1 MKVAA
6 ILKIMVSEFVKTQPK
21 HKTGLDKVIKINPD
35 QTHFA
40 IFLSRLNMIDRLKGT
55 VEITLSK
62 TQ

>member
-1 MKVAA
+1 
-6 ILKIMVSEFVKTQPK
+6 MVSEFVKTQPK
-21 HKTGLDKVIKINPD
+21 HRTGLDKVIKINPD